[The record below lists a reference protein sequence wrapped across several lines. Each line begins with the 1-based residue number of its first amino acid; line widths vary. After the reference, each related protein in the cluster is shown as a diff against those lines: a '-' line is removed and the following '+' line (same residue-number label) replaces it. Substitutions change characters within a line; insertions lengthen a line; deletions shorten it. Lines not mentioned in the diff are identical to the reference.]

1 MWSEL
6 PFENICDW
14 RMAIKWLHGI
24 RGSVL
29 HLFYFRL
36 VFFGERK
43 NDFGIILNSILTF
56 QPHQYVIKE
65 VERDTILMLFN
76 RQKLSFC
83 SSLCCRILKQTWKG
97 PLKYHWEGG
106 WYVHSLE
113 IEAMLQT
120 LQSTETVWPYPPPN
134 QRTSP
139 ENSIIMFQLF
149 HLKMNVLLGAYVIPK
164 EKYIW
169 MF

>member
-97 PLKYHWEGG
+97 PVEISLRG
-106 WYVHSLE
+106 WMIRSFPGDWGNAADITKHRNSV
-113 IEAMLQT
+113 T
-120 LQSTETVWPYPPPN
+120 VSTPK
-134 QRTSP
+134 P
-139 ENSIIMFQLF
+139 ENLSREFDY
-149 HLKMNVLLGAYVIPK
+149 YVPTISP
-164 EKYIW
+164 
-169 MF
+169 